1 MTQPRH
7 DDWSK
12 LSNTL
17 QELKSNQTD
26 EMDKSINYSSGSVS
40 SVFSRS
46 SSILMK

>member
-26 EMDKSINYSSGSVS
+26 ETDKSINYSSSSVS
-40 SVFSRS
+40 SGFSRS

>member
-17 QELKSNQTD
+17 QEFKSNQAD
-26 EMDKSINYSSGSVS
+26 EMDKPNNFSSG

>member
-40 SVFSRS
+40 SVFSRA
-46 SSILMK
+46 SILMK

>member
-26 EMDKSINYSSGSVS
+26 ETDKSINYSSGSVS
-40 SVFSRS
+40 SGFSRS
-46 SSILMK
+46 SGILMK